1 VPLAPAPAVIAPIMH
16 CTHMAS
22 AYRRHRVRNRQL
34 TVRASGLSAVSV
46 TVVSTRT
53 R

>member
-1 VPLAPAPAVIAPIMH
+1 VPVAPAPAVIAPIMH
-16 CTHMAS
+16 CMHMAS
-22 AYRRHRVRNRQL
+22 GYRRHLVRKRQL

-46 TVVSTRT
+46 TAVSTRT